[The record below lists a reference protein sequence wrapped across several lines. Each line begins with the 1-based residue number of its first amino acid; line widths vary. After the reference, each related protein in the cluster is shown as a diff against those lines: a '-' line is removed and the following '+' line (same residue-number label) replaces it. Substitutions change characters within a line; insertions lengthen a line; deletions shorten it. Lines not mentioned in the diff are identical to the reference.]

1 MTEHDDHP
9 VDFLPELALGVL
21 AESAAADIRA
31 HLAGCASCS
40 AEYEEMALV
49 ARLLPLAAE
58 DREPS
63 PALKETVMDRI
74 AAEPVRLGVARP
86 AVVRPRWQWLTAAA
100 AAAALLLVVGG
111 AGGWA
116 LGQDDEGDLE
126 DRVARQQSI
135 VNAAADDTLRS
146 IPAQGAGG
154 AEATLLSAPGSPDA
168 FVRMSNPPG
177 LSAGKRYQ
185 AWYIRGDTPEPGE
198 VFADGSGIWLHAD
211 NGNIED
217 YSAVGFTIED
227 EDGADVPSQTPFMI
241 IPTTQTVRA
250 R

>member
-1 MTEHDDHP
+1 MTDYDDHP

-31 HLAGCASCS
+31 HLAGCGSCS

-63 PALKETVMDRI
+63 ADLKTSVMDRI
-74 AAEPVRLGVARP
+74 AAEPSRLGSVRP
-86 AVVRPRWQWLTAAA
+86 AIIRPRWQWLAAAA
-100 AAAALLLVVGG
+100 AAAALFLVAGG

-116 LGQDDEGDLE
+116 LGRDGESGLEGQL
-126 DRVARQQSI
+126 VRQQSI
-135 VNAAADDTLRS
+135 VNAAADNTLRS
-146 IPAQGAGG
+146 IPAKGPGG
-154 AEATLLSAPGSPDA
+154 VEATLLSVPGSPDA

-177 LSAGKRYQ
+177 LPAGKRYQ

-198 VFADGSGIWLHAD
+198 VFADGSGIWLHAR

-217 YSAVGFTIED
+217 YNSVGFTIED
-227 EDGADVPSQTPFMI
+227 EDGAVVPSQEPFMV